1 MKAPAHVLLWAIACS
16 ALPLRKGAELGY
28 QVWRSRQA
36 DSSFTR
42 LAVVDGSAT
51 DSGAFWKVAIRDSV
65 LGQALVRTD
74 SATIRVRGTD
84 TSWSVTSALAEI
96 DLDPI
101 DSARMVD
108 TYLGRL
114 AFPPPQASWIP
125 DTGAGWFRD
134 GGKDETW
141 ILREVDGHPLGGD
154 RPWSKPVLPL
164 STLRPGETWTWWVRD
179 SIVDETNRFSPK
191 YLDERSR
198 LRWEVIDSA
207 ADSAGWLRRQVL
219 TSRPG
224 AATTDSVIEVRI
236 ERSTGRAATSSIR
249 DVDSALAAGMSAA
262 WTDRKTD
269 DSTWQGLQATWNGF
283 SGCEPCS
290 MDSSRHITKAGTGT
304 VLLVRNSFYKFAVM
318 SQYVRS
324 LRIQLEEHDGVFS
337 PVDSGWEPSPTSLTR
352 PIRTADLRS
361 ILDDPRGLDV
371 RIFSPRGNPMRLT
384 RATEISSLHGILLV
398 EIRHGGSIDRFRV
411 FAP

>member
-1 MKAPAHVLLWAIACS
+1 MKAPAYILLWAISCS

-28 QVWRSRQA
+28 KVWRNRQT
-36 DSSFTR
+36 DSSLTTIT
-42 LAVVDGSAT
+42 VVDGSTT
-51 DSGAFWKVAIRDSV
+51 DSGTFWKVAIRDSGI
-65 LGQALVRTD
+65 GQALVRTD

-141 ILREVDGHPLGGD
+141 ILQEVDGHPLGGD
-154 RPWSKPVLPL
+154 RPWSRPALQL
-164 STLRPGETWTWWVRD
+164 STLRLGESWTWWVHD
-179 SIVDETNRFSPK
+179 SIVDETNRFRPK

-207 ADSAGWLRRQVL
+207 SDSAGWLRRKVL

-224 AATTDSVIEVRI
+224 TETNDSIIEVRI

-249 DVDSALAAGMSAA
+249 DLDSALAEGMSTT
-262 WTDRKTD
+262 WSDRKTD
-269 DSTWQGLQATWNGF
+269 DSTWQGFQATWSGF
-283 SGCEPCS
+283 SDCSACS
-290 MDSSRHITKAGTGT
+290 MDSSRHVAKAGSGT
-304 VLLVRNSFYKFAVM
+304 VLLVRGTYNKFSVM
-318 SQYVRS
+318 MNYVRS
-324 LRIQLEEHDGVFS
+324 LRVQLEEHDGVFS
-337 PVDSGWEPSPTSLTR
+337 PVDSGKEPTPTSLKR
-352 PIRTADLRS
+352 PIRTTDLRS
-361 ILDDPRGLDV
+361 ILDDPRGREV

-398 EIRHGGSIDRFRV
+398 EIRNGGSIDRFRI